1 MYHPVILLAV
11 AQTRHD
17 DLLRESAGNWRVNQS
32 RRSGGDRPP
41 TRRILAHPRL
51 VTAAVTLLVAFGVTA
66 I

>member
-1 MYHPVILLAV
+1 MYHPVILMAV

-17 DLLRESAGNWRVNQS
+17 DLLRESTGTWRVNQS
-32 RRSGGDRPP
+32 RRSGRGPSP
-41 TRRILAHPRL
+41 TRRVMAHPRL